1 MMQYAH
7 PYLKDV
13 TGLLNYKMM
22 GSGVGKGFNP
32 WPDWSVYALLQV
44 WENQESADHF
54 LEKSDLMNKFSSRS
68 INSISF
74 FMRNIR
80 SYGAWG
86 GVNPFEKVE
95 HERGG
100 MIAVITRATIK
111 KSKLIRFWSY
121 VPRSQRGLLQNKELL
136 FSKGIG
142 EIPIVQMATF
152 SLWKSEKG
160 IVQYAYENDPHKEAI
175 RRTKKYNWYK
185 EELFARFAVIKYR
198 GSWEGLDLDPDL
210 AE

>member
-1 MMQYAH
+1 MQYAH